1 MVQKEMREYTYR
13 RKTDGQLVFSM
24 EKIDNPDYELVAE
37 VELGEFGGGRAV
49 RRTGTGGTEKAET
62 GTA

>member
-24 EKIDNPDYELVAE
+24 EKIDSPDYELVAE
-37 VELGEFGGGRAV
+37 VELGEFGGGRAI
-49 RRTGTGGTEKAET
+49 RRTNTRDTEKTET